1 MENWRKKWLHRISS
15 SLLGARPNKET
26 ELLVNDVS
34 SRISRAIS
42 SFLPFFL
49 HICSPS
55 LFGSTPRIKALNLCQ
70 MLGTQVSDT
79 DLAFR
84 GLTAKSSLAVTHFP
98 LPLVS
103 DRPLIIFGMPP

>member
-1 MENWRKKWLHRISS
+1 MMSV
-15 SLLGARPNKET
+15 P
-26 ELLVNDVS
+26 ELVVPF
-34 SRISRAIS
+34 R
-42 SFLPFFL
+42 PFFL
-49 HICSPS
+49 HICSSS
-55 LFGSTPRIKALNLCQ
+55 LFGSTPRIKALKLRQ

-103 DRPLIIFGMPP
+103 DLPLIIFGMPL